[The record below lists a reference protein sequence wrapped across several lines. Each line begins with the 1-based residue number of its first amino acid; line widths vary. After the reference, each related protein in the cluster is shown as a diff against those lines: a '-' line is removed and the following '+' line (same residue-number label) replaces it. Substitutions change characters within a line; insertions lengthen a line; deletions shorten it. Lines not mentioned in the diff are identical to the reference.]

1 MKKLLI
7 IAPHLSTGGCPQVI
21 VNKIELLKDT
31 YHIKC
36 VEYSNIAEVFR
47 VQKDR
52 IINLIGLDNFVILNQ
67 NKEEVLMNLIDEFQP
82 DFISLVFL
90 LTVKDG
96 FLINLYL

>member
-31 YHIKC
+31 YQIKC
-36 VEYSNIAEVFR
+36 VEYSNLADIFR

-52 IINLIGLDNFVILNQ
+52 IINLIGLDNFIILSE
-67 NKEEVLMNLIDEFQP
+67 NKVSTL
-82 DFISLVFL
+82 FL
-90 LTVKDG
+90 HGKTHP
-96 FLINLYL
+96 FF

>member
-31 YHIKC
+31 YQIKC

-47 VQKDR
+47 IQ
-52 IINLIGLDNFVILNQ
+52 
-67 NKEEVLMNLIDEFQP
+67 
-82 DFISLVFL
+82 
-90 LTVKDG
+90 
-96 FLINLYL
+96 